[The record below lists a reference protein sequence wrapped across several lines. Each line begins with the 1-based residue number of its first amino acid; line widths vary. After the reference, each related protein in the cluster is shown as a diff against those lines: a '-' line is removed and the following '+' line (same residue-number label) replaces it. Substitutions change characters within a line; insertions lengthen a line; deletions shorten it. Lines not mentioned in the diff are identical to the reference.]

1 MSEFDTVTL
10 RHINEAVDALYR
22 ARTTTDNGLV
32 AVYCTNAIYAIVRA
46 ITMILEAANES

>member
-10 RHINEAVDALYR
+10 RHLTEAVDDLYR

-32 AVYCTNAIYAIVRA
+32 VDYCTNAIDSIVSA
-46 ITMILEAANES
+46 ITMILGAADES